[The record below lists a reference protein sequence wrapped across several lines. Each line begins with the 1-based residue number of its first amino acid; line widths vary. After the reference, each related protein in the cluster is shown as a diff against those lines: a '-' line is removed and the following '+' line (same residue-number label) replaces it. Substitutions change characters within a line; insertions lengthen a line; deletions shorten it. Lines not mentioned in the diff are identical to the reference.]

1 TLNVEVEHP
10 VVAPT
15 ALTSRAHG
23 IDCRRAGSVA
33 VGVGVKHRL
42 HNRLQV
48 ASGDVLSDAV
58 RNCWNAQQSR
68 PTIRLWNVDPP
79 HRGRKVAPGRQPVPE
94 LVEVARKV
102 GLELRNRLSVHASRS
117 LVGLHTLEGFP
128 DFPFGDLERLCLV
141 HRLLPFPV
149 GRWPRLNNAA
159 PSLRPHY
166 RTFLATMGCSAPALC
181 FGTLALAVGAACGFS
196 LHAGGVP
203 EHRFSRSVR
212 KPCRASRRLHAG
224 CRSGSLRHPPNLSR
238 RKGHPPVLAS
248 PKPLS
253 TLLRR
258 F

>member
-1 TLNVEVEHP
+1 
-10 VVAPT
+10 
-15 ALTSRAHG
+15 
-23 IDCRRAGSVA
+23 
-33 VGVGVKHRL
+33 
-42 HNRLQV
+42 
-48 ASGDVLSDAV
+48 
-58 RNCWNAQQSR
+58 
-68 PTIRLWNVDPP
+68 
-79 HRGRKVAPGRQPVPE
+79 
-94 LVEVARKV
+94 RKV

-117 LVGLHTLEGFP
+117 LVGLHMLEGFP

-166 RTFLATMGCSAPALC
+166 SPFLVTMGCSAPALC
-181 FGTLALAVGAACGFS
+181 FGTLALAVGAACSFS
-196 LHAGGVP
+196 LHAVGVT

-212 KPCRASRRLHAG
+212 KPGRASRRLHAG

-258 F
+258 FACARLSRPCLPESRPGVSATLTTTALDRSGLRWLEISTPMPNTKGPPF